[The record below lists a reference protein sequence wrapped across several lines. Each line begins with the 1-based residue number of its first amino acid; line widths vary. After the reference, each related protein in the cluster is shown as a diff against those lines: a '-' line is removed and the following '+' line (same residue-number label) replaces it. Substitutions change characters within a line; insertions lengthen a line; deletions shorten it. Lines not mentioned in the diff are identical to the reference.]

1 MAPSRSRDRDAGM
14 RKISIATRMFAGAG
28 IVLVGAFSAFLA
40 SRSTGSGS
48 AGTVNSVTSPVAT
61 APPSTLA
68 PDSSG
73 VLRPISTDDSD
84 AAARNQSAAYT
95 RAFRRLVNLVAN
107 LGWW

>member
-73 VLRPISTDDSD
+73 AS
-84 AAARNQSAAYT
+84 AQSVPT
-95 RAFRRLVNLVAN
+95 TPTLPPETNPPHIHVRS
-107 LGWW
+107 GGS